1 MPPGRPSVIVADITV
16 PSGTASIVR
25 SCGSTSRWNMVST
38 PPYPYA
44 RAASSRFW
52 HAG

>member
-1 MPPGRPSVIVADITV
+1 MIVADIAV
-16 PSGTASIVR
+16 ESGMASIVR
-25 SCGSTSRWNMVST
+25 SCGSTSLWNMVST